1 MKYII
6 TFYKRILFLLL
17 IYSSTRILFYIFNS
31 KYFSSNIFYSLIE
44 GIRFDISAIF
54 YINLPILLLLL
65 IPFNLKIRF
74 LKRKIN
80 INRKEQWY
88 KQSTNILFY
97 ILNIPFLIANIVDI
111 AYYQFSLKR
120 TTSDIFEYLTLGG
133 GVDAFEI
140 IPRYLIDYWY
150 VTIIIIIQIIL
161 LLKIKYLPNDKIKSF
176 PKSIILF
183 LLSIGIFILGARG
196 GTQLKPIKPID
207 AGLLSDLNNSIL
219 VLNTPFCILHTI
231 LKEELRSH
239 NYFEEDNI
247 KNIYNTQRHSNHT
260 NFYIKNKEKE
270 NMNIVIII
278 LESFSK
284 EFIGEYNKGYT
295 PFLDELMKHSLVMEN
310 GYSNGIK
317 SIEALPAITA
327 SIPTLMDNPFI
338 TSSYATN
345 QYDGIATILE
355 DEGYSTSFFHGG
367 QKGTMGFYQFSKKA
381 GFQKYFGMEEYNN
394 IKDYDGTWGIYDEPF
409 FKYHANYLK
418 SEKKPFMSCLFSA
431 TSHPPYDL
439 PKNKEGIFPKG
450 SLEIHESIGYTDFA
464 LKEFFEQIKEEEWY
478 KNTLFVITSDHTS
491 PESDLETYKNK
502 IGRYSIPIVYF
513 MGDSSL
519 NTKEIREYK
528 NVITQQ
534 IDIMPTILD
543 IINYPKPFF
552 SFGKS
557 IFSEENWAIS
567 FINNEYLFVHKN
579 GFLISRDEDYT
590 NFSDKE
596 LIKVSKKQKRVITL
610 LKAIK
615 QTYNNSLIKNQ
626 IDLNEN

>member
-65 IPFNLKIRF
+65 IPFNLKIKF
-74 LKRKIN
+74 FKRKIN

-140 IPRYLIDYWY
+140 IPRYLIDYWHI
-150 VTIIIIIQIIL
+150 TIIIIIQIIL

-219 VLNTPFCILHTI
+219 VLNTPFCILHTV
-231 LKEELRSH
+231 LKKELRSH

-295 PFLDELMKHSLVMEN
+295 PYLDELMKHSLVMEN

-394 IKDYDGTWGIYDEPF
+394 IKDYDIR
-409 FKYHANYLK
+409 
-418 SEKKPFMSCLFSA
+418 
-431 TSHPPYDL
+431 
-439 PKNKEGIFPKG
+439 
-450 SLEIHESIGYTDFA
+450 LE
-464 LKEFFEQIKEEEWY
+464 
-478 KNTLFVITSDHTS
+478 
-491 PESDLETYKNK
+491 
-502 IGRYSIPIVYF
+502 
-513 MGDSSL
+513 
-519 NTKEIREYK
+519 
-528 NVITQQ
+528 
-534 IDIMPTILD
+534 
-543 IINYPKPFF
+543 
-552 SFGKS
+552 
-557 IFSEENWAIS
+557 
-567 FINNEYLFVHKN
+567 
-579 GFLISRDEDYT
+579 
-590 NFSDKE
+590 DKR
-596 LIKVSKKQKRVITL
+596 L
-610 LKAIK
+610 
-615 QTYNNSLIKNQ
+615 
-626 IDLNEN
+626 